1 MDQAEAMG
9 ASAFVWQTLRI
20 LTEFTPEY

>member
-20 LTEFTPEY
+20 LTEFTREY